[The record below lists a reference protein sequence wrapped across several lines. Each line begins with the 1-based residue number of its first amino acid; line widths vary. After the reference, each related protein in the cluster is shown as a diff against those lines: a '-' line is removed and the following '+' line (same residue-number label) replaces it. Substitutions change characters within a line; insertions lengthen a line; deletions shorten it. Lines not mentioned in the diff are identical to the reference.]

1 MSTTIV
7 IFTFDTTHYAL
18 WAEDVAREREIPVET
33 GPPPPEAEAKC
44 GISLRT
50 PANRAEDLTSALR
63 EEGIEFGR
71 FET

>member
-1 MSTTIV
+1 MTTTIV

-44 GISLRT
+44 GIALR
-50 PANRAEDLTSALR
+50 ASVSRAEELGAALR
-63 EEGIEFGR
+63 DEGIEFGR
-71 FET
+71 YEA